1 MNMKKINVIIMGAAG
16 RDFHNFNTY
25 FRGNPHYN
33 VVCFTAAQ
41 IPGIAERNYPK
52 QLAGKLYPKGIP
64 IHSESRLIE
73 LIKKYTVD
81 KVVFSYSDI
90 SHEKVMHKASIALAN
105 GANFELLG
113 PKHTMLGSKKP
124 VIAICAVR
132 TGAGKSPTTR
142 YVSLFFKK
150 KGYRVVVIRHP
161 MPYGD
166 LLEQAVQRF
175 ATYDDLDKYKCT
187 IEEREE
193 YEPHIQNGIIVYAG
207 VDYERIL
214 RNAEKDADIIIW
226 DGGNNDFSFIKP
238 DLYIVLAD
246 ARRPGH
252 EMLYHPGETNF
263 RIADVLVISKAD
275 SARKEDMKIIM
286 ENIKKYNPKAK
297 IVKAKLRLVI
307 DKPSMIKGKR
317 VIVIEDGPTLTH
329 GGMTFGAGTIAAKDH
344 GAIIVDAEKH
354 AVGSIKDVYKK
365 YGHLKKILPAMGYDR
380 KQIRELEQTIN
391 RAKADA
397 VIEATP
403 INLAKLIRINKPI
416 IEVNYEFDDMSNKFD
431 KILVSFERRLLK

>member
-1 MNMKKINVIIMGAAG
+1 MKKINVIILGAAG

-25 FRGNPHYN
+25 FRDNPHYN

-41 IPGIAERNYPK
+41 IPNIANRVYPN
-52 QLAGKLYPKGIP
+52 QLAGRLYSKGIP
-64 IHSESRLIE
+64 IYPEGRLIE
-73 LIKKYTVD
+73 LIKKYSVD

-113 PKHTMLGSKKP
+113 PKHTMIESKKP
-124 VIAICAVR
+124 VIAVCAVR

-142 YVSLFFKK
+142 YASLFFKK
-150 KGYRVVVIRHP
+150 KGYRVVVMRHP
-161 MPYGD
+161 MPYGN
-166 LLEQAVQRF
+166 LLKQVVQRF
-175 ATYDDLDKYKCT
+175 ATYEDLKTCT

-207 VDYERIL
+207 VDYEKIL
-214 RNAEKDADIIIW
+214 RNAEREADIIIW

-238 DLYIVLAD
+238 NLHIVLAD

-263 RIADVLVISKAD
+263 RMADVLVISKAD
-275 SARKEDMKIIM
+275 TARKEDLKIITG
-286 ENIKKYNPKAK
+286 NIKKYNAKAK
-297 IVKAKLRLVI
+297 VVKARLKLVI
-307 DKPSMIKGKR
+307 DKPGMIKGKK

-329 GGMTFGAGTIAAKDH
+329 GGMAFGAGTVAAKAH
-344 GAIIVDAEKH
+344 GAMIVDAAKY
-354 AVGSIKDVYKK
+354 AIGSIKDVYRK
-365 YGHLKKILPAMGYDR
+365 YPHLKKILPAMGYSKR
-380 KQIRELEQTIN
+380 QIRELEITIN

-403 INLAKLIRINKPI
+403 INLSKLIKINKPI
-416 IEVNYEFDDMSNKFD
+416 IEVDYEFEDMSNKFD
-431 KILVSFERRLLK
+431 KILASFERKFL

>member
-25 FRGNPHYN
+25 FRGNPRYN
-33 VVCFTAAQ
+33 VVAFTAAQ
-41 IPGIAERNYPK
+41 IPGIAERRYPK
-52 QLAGKLYPKGIP
+52 QLAGKLYPRGIR
-64 IHSESRLIE
+64 IHTEHELRE
-73 LIKKYTVD
+73 LINKHDVD
-81 KVVFSYSDI
+81 YVFFSYSDV
-90 SHEKVMHKASIALAN
+90 SHEQVMHKASIVLSC
-105 GANFELLG
+105 GANFGLLG
-113 PKHTMLGSKKP
+113 SHDTALKSGKP

-175 ATYDDLDKYKCT
+175 ATYNDLDKYKCT

-193 YEPHIQNGIIVYAG
+193 YEPHIQNGIVVYAG
-207 VDYERIL
+207 VDYQRIL
-214 RNAEKDADIIIW
+214 EKAEKEADIIIF
-226 DGGNNDFSFIKP
+226 DGGNNDFPFIRP
-238 DLYIVLAD
+238 DLHVVLAD

-263 RIADVLVISKAD
+263 RMADVLVISKAD
-275 SARKEDMKIIM
+275 SARKGDVKVIM
-286 ENIKKYNPKAK
+286 ENIKKYNPKAR

-307 DKPSMIKGKR
+307 DKPGMIKGKR

-329 GGMTFGAGTIAAKDH
+329 GGMTYGAGTVAAKSH
-344 GAIIVDAEKH
+344 GAIIVDAEKY

-365 YGHLKKILPAMGYDR
+365 YTHLKKILPAMGYDR

-391 RAKADA
+391 SAKCNA

-416 IEVNYEFDDMSNKFD
+416 IEVNYEFEDMSNKFD
-431 KILVSFERRLLK
+431 KILASFERKFL